1 MRNIQMAKGA
11 HTVVNRCARVKPGE
25 TVVIVTEPSRMS
37 IAEELGAA
45 VCAAGG
51 EPVFCSILPR
61 ERDGQEPPAPAAAA
75 MKAADVF
82 LCVVGKSITHTQAVK
97 EAVAQGARGLV
108 LTHFTE
114 EMLVRGGIEADFPA
128 IAPTCRAIAQ
138 ALQGA
143 QTVRL
148 TSRHG
153 TDLTYSAKGRRGNA
167 LYGVVEPGEF
177 STIPTIEANVSPLE
191 GTANGVIVAD
201 ASIPYIGIG
210 VLEEPVVCRVR
221 DGRITSIEG
230 GRQAQMLKDDLASKA
245 DPNVYNIAEMGMGL
259 NPKCHFCGF
268 MLEDE
273 GVEGSVHIGV
283 LEEPVVCRVR
293 DGRITSIEGGRQAQ
307 MLKDDL
313 ASKADPNVYNI
324 AEMGMGLNPK
334 CHFCGFM
341 LEDEGVEGSVHIGIG
356 TSITLGGTVK
366 AACHYDL
373 IMTGA
378 TVVADGRVLLQDG
391 VVQL

>member
-210 VLEEPVVCRVR
+210 VLEEPVVCHVK

-273 GVEGSVHIGV
+273 GVFGS
-283 LEEPVVCRVR
+283 C
-293 DGRITSIEGGRQAQ
+293 
-307 MLKDDL
+307 
-313 ASKADPNVYNI
+313 
-324 AEMGMGLNPK
+324 
-334 CHFCGFM
+334 
-341 LEDEGVEGSVHIGIG
+341 HIGIG

>member
-25 TVVIVTEPSRMS
+25 TVLIVTEPSRMS

-45 VCAAGG
+45 VCSAGG

-143 QTVRL
+143 QTVHL

-210 VLEEPVVCRVR
+210 VLEEPVVCHV
-221 DGRITSIEG
+221 
-230 GRQAQMLKDDLASKA
+230 K
-245 DPNVYNIAEMGMGL
+245 
-259 NPKCHFCGF
+259 
-268 MLEDE
+268 
-273 GVEGSVHIGV
+273 
-283 LEEPVVCRVR
+283 

>member
-11 HTVVNRCARVKPGE
+11 HTVVNRCARVKSGE
-25 TVVIVTEPSRMS
+25 TVLIVTEPSRMS

-143 QTVRL
+143 QTVRPDQPP
-148 TSRHG
+148 RHRP
-153 TDLTYSAKGRRGNA
+153 DLFRQGPPRQRAVRCGGAGR
-167 LYGVVEPGEF
+167 
-177 STIPTIEANVSPLE
+177 
-191 GTANGVIVAD
+191 
-201 ASIPYIGIG
+201 
-210 VLEEPVVCRVR
+210 
-221 DGRITSIEG
+221 
-230 GRQAQMLKDDLASKA
+230 
-245 DPNVYNIAEMGMGL
+245 
-259 NPKCHFCGF
+259 
-268 MLEDE
+268 
-273 GVEGSVHIGV
+273 
-283 LEEPVVCRVR
+283 
-293 DGRITSIEGGRQAQ
+293 
-307 MLKDDL
+307 
-313 ASKADPNVYNI
+313 
-324 AEMGMGLNPK
+324 
-334 CHFCGFM
+334 
-341 LEDEGVEGSVHIGIG
+341 
-356 TSITLGGTVK
+356 TL
-366 AACHYDL
+366 
-373 IMTGA
+373 
-378 TVVADGRVLLQDG
+378 R
-391 VVQL
+391 

>member
-11 HTVVNRCARVKPGE
+11 HTVVNRCAKVKPGE
-25 TVVIVTEPSRMS
+25 TVLIVTEPSRMS

-210 VLEEPVVCRVR
+210 VLEEPVVCHVK
-221 DGRITSIEG
+221 DGRITSIEAAPA
-230 GRQAQMLKDDLASKA
+230 RCLKMTLPARPTPTSTTSPRWGWASTPSA
-245 DPNVYNIAEMGMGL
+245 
-259 NPKCHFCGF
+259 
-268 MLEDE
+268 
-273 GVEGSVHIGV
+273 
-283 LEEPVVCRVR
+283 
-293 DGRITSIEGGRQAQ
+293 TSA
-307 MLKDDL
+307 
-313 ASKADPNVYNI
+313 ASCWRTRAWR
-324 AEMGMGLNPK
+324 AR
-334 CHFCGFM
+334 C
-341 LEDEGVEGSVHIGIG
+341 
-356 TSITLGGTVK
+356 TSASAPASRW
-366 AACHYDL
+366 AAPSRPP
-373 IMTGA
+373 A
-378 TVVADGRVLLQDG
+378 TTTSS
-391 VVQL
+391 